1 MATSDFFVYAVI
13 YEEVT
18 LVGVC
23 AGEDTKPV
31 YFSMIIS
38 GGEYGYNSSGGIPS
52 IDIALEAVQ
61 RRQLLPGYKL
71 TYDRIRNSKVAR
83 RNRTTMTI
91 IQVIKKIFTKCV
103 VTGLLFSSVFL

>member
-1 MATSDFFVYAVI
+1 MATSDCFVYAVI
-13 YEEVT
+13 IVT

-61 RRQLLPGYKL
+61 RRQLLPGYNL

-83 RNRTTMTI
+83 RNRTTN
-91 IQVIKKIFTKCV
+91 Q
-103 VTGLLFSSVFL
+103 

>member
-1 MATSDFFVYAVI
+1 MATSDSFVYAVI
-13 YEEVT
+13 FVT

-61 RRQLLPGYKL
+61 RRQLLPGYNL
-71 TYDRIRNSKVAR
+71 TYDRIRNSKVEE
-83 RNRTTMTI
+83 TEP
-91 IQVIKKIFTKCV
+91 Q
-103 VTGLLFSSVFL
+103 